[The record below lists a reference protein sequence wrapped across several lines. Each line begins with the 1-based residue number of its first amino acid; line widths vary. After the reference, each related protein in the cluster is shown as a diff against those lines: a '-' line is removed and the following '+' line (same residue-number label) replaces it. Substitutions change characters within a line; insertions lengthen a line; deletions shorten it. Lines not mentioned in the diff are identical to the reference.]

1 MTEFEE
7 LTIKLKK
14 IYSAYESNPQIIKKL
29 HEYLDKQLPDALKH
43 FIEKQAI
50 QLKRKQILEKH
61 SQIYIDKF
69 LNNPDKQY
77 FYIHQS
83 NIFISYD
90 GENYK
95 IINEDDIWHILL
107 RDISTK
113 EMLTPW
119 KHKIK
124 NSVIKLI
131 KDRYLIASIP
141 ESCTIQYIIQHLTPV
156 LFKSK
161 DGAKYF
167 LTILGD
173 NILKKK
179 TTYSHFIR
187 NDSQEFIIVLQ
198 DHIQCLLGAQCS
210 PCETFK
216 FKYYKHDYKDCK
228 IINFKDSV
236 RIKTCWEGFIK
247 NNVLNIIAVATHYS
261 NQFQTAENYV
271 KTHCQN
277 QEFIHSNCYLSNITE
292 TILIDKFIDEWIE
305 DSNTNG
311 KITWSEMYYLWK
323 SFIRGTCNFP
333 IMPIS
338 LKNLKTQLSKKLKY
352 DEIDDVYNMITSAKL
367 SYVKIF
373 QGFWNE
379 NITTG
384 EDEFEVSELWSL
396 YLSWIEPKNVKTN
409 EINEEKMLFLIEHF
423 SKTPLI
429 GGKMVPQIK
438 CDLWDKQEEMK
449 EILNQLKVD
458 YNFYQEED
466 IAIFK
471 LYKDYCKKIL
481 ETKSNK
487 TVSKKYFEK
496 YITKIIPS
504 EYIKNNNLLKEY
516 WTNF

>member
-7 LTIKLKK
+7 IIIKLKK
-14 IYSAYESNPQIIKKL
+14 IYDNYEDNPVIIKKI
-29 HEYLDKQLPDALKH
+29 HEYLDKQLPHALEH
-43 FIEKQAI
+43 FIEKQAN
-50 QLKRKQILEKH
+50 QLKRKQALEKH
-61 SQIYIDKF
+61 SQIYIDNF

-77 FYIHQS
+77 FYISQS
-83 NIFISYD
+83 NIFIFYN

-113 EMLTPW
+113 ETLTPW

-131 KDRYLIASIP
+131 KDKHLTSSIP
-141 ESCTIQYIIQHLTPV
+141 ESCTIQYIIQHLTPT

-161 DGAKYF
+161 SEAKYF

-179 TTYSHFIR
+179 TPMSHFTRIE
-187 NDSQEFIIVLQ
+187 SQEFITVLR
-198 DHIQCLLGAQCS
+198 DHIQWLVGKHCL

-216 FKYYKHDYKDCK
+216 FKYYNHDYKHCR
-228 IINFKDSV
+228 IINFNDSV

-261 NQFQTAENYV
+261 NQFQTAENYI
-271 KTHCQN
+271 KAHCQN
-277 QEFIHSNCYLSNITE
+277 QEVIHSICYLSNITE
-292 TILIDKFIDEWIE
+292 TILIEKFIDEWIE
-305 DSNTNG
+305 ESNTNS
-311 KITWSEMYYLWK
+311 KITWNEMYYLWK
-323 SFIRGTCNFP
+323 SFIRRICNFP
-333 IMPIS
+333 IMPML
-338 LKNLKTQLSKKLKY
+338 LKNLKTQLSKNLKY
-352 DEIDDVYNMITSAKL
+352 DEINDTYNMITSAKL

-373 QGFWNE
+373 QEFWDE
-379 NITTG
+379 NIAIG

-396 YLSWIEPKNVKTN
+396 YLSWIDPKNIKIN
-409 EINEEKMLFLIEHF
+409 EINEDKMLFLIEHF

-429 GGKMVPQIK
+429 DGKMVPQIK
-438 CDLWDKQEEMK
+438 CSLWDKQEEMR
-449 EILNQLKVD
+449 EILNQLKID

-481 ETKSNK
+481 DTNSNK

-504 EYIKNNNLLKEY
+504 EYIKNNKLLKEY
-516 WTNF
+516 WINF